1 MVQNDESLNMSS
13 NFIKFCLNSKF
24 NVKLLSSDC
33 IFQFYHSDLLFISKF
48 FAIKLILSG
57 NINYR
62 SINNETQLKQLAN
75 NSFNR
80 RFLEALESDNVA
92 EKLSDIIQHALLRK
106 LDNKL
111 NEIFATISQLR
122 WEIDNKDAV
131 IADRRNCGVQKSAK
145 IQQLEARI
153 ADQNLNVRWDNLIC
167 SGLQM
172 SYADL

>member
-33 IFQFYHSDLLFISKF
+33 IFQFYHSDLLFFISKF
-48 FAIKLILSG
+48 FAIKLIFSG

-62 SINNETQLKQLAN
+62 SINNETQLKQLEN

-122 WEIDNKDAV
+122 
-131 IADRRNCGVQKSAK
+131 
-145 IQQLEARI
+145 
-153 ADQNLNVRWDNLIC
+153 
-167 SGLQM
+167 
-172 SYADL
+172 